1 MKADTICSYCISNCM
16 TKEAQQNHCCIFKG
30 LRQSDLKKICHE
42 NIFIGVMNAKKNQFL
57 CYIVEPSNNNLFCM
71 INFNTNISC
80 FYKFTKV
87 YVHLELMFMV
97 PNQL

>member
-42 NIFIGVMNAKKNQFL
+42 NIFIGVMNAKKN
-57 CYIVEPSNNNLFCM
+57 
-71 INFNTNISC
+71 
-80 FYKFTKV
+80 
-87 YVHLELMFMV
+87 
-97 PNQL
+97 